1 MSDATLPRPRRARR
15 DGAAPPRPAAW
26 PLPWRD
32 RGGRFSWF
40 KALAFLGTLVPA
52 AVLLGRWAAMDLGPE
67 PYDEAIHVAG
77 LWAIRFLAISLA
89 VTPLRRLLDWQRVVL
104 LRRMLGLAALAYAL
118 LHVTLYAADQQFR
131 LWHVLSEMLRRNYL
145 TLGLVAVIILCTL
158 GWTSTDGWLRALG
171 RDWKRLHQ
179 LVFAA
184 VGLALVHFFLQSK
197 IDVTQ
202 ATLMAGLFLWL
213 VLWRLLPL
221 TWQARFPAL
230 LALAVAAMLGTAGIE
245 YAWYALATPIPPW
258 MVFQANLDVSFGLR
272 PAPWVGVAGLAAALL
287 VPLRRLAARVTRPG

>member
-1 MSDATLPRPRRARR
+1 MSDTALPRPRRERR
-15 DGAAPPRPAAW
+15 SGPRAAPRLAAW

-52 AVLLGRWAAMDLGPE
+52 GILAGRWMAMDLGPE
-67 PYDEAIHVAG
+67 PYTEAIHVAG
-77 LWAIRFLAISLA
+77 LWAIRFLAISLV
-89 VTPLRRLLDWQRVVL
+89 VTPLRRLADWPRVVL

-118 LHVTLYAADQQFR
+118 LHVALYAADQQFR

-158 GWTSTDGWLRALG
+158 GWTSTDGWLRRLG
-171 RDWKRLHQ
+171 RDWKRLHR

-184 VGLALVHFFLQSK
+184 AGLALVHFFLQSK

-202 ATLMAGLFLWL
+202 AVLMAGLFLWL
-213 VLWRLLPL
+213 ILWRLLPA
-221 TWQARFPAL
+221 TWQASLPAL
-230 LALAVAAMLGTAGIE
+230 LGLAAAAALGTAGIE
-245 YAWYALATPIPPW
+245 YAWYALATPIPPLL
-258 MVFQANLDVSFGLR
+258 VLQANLDVSFGLR
-272 PAPWVGVAGLAAALL
+272 PALWVGIAGLGAAAL
-287 VPLRRLAARVTRPG
+287 VPLRRLVPAS